1 MNPVQERVYVVSVS
15 SIIEAWGNSQH
26 VSSLMMWKELMIGQF
41 ENLLRYMGK
50 GDSKKRGER
59 GL

>member
-1 MNPVQERVYVVSVS
+1 MNRVQERVYAVSAS
-15 SIIEAWGNSQH
+15 STIEARGNSQH
-26 VSSLMMWKELMIGQF
+26 VSSPMMWKEHTIGQS